1 MDIKQLRTFLQV
13 AELGSLTK
21 AAERLHIAQP
31 ALGRQIKLL
40 EEELGTPLFT
50 RHGRGMVPT
59 AAGQILAERAS
70 TILRLVEET
79 RVELSASPA
88 TVTGTVSLGVPP
100 TAGEVIAGP
109 LVERFAKQYPQVT
122 IRIVPAF
129 SGYLLDFLQR
139 GEVDLAVMYKTHG
152 VQPLKPEPLIVEPL
166 FLIGPAGSAL
176 SLDAAVGFTAL
187 ADLPLVLPGP
197 RHGLRALIEDKARLA
212 GIALK
217 VSVEADSL
225 QTLKDLVLRGL
236 GYTVLPLASVHKE
249 AEAGV
254 LCAAPVTDPKLT
266 RELVLARSVVK
277 PSSNA
282 VRLFADTLKEQ
293 MADLVRS
300 GIWEGELV
308 TGTLVENEIGKLSP

>member
-21 AAERLHIAQP
+21 AADRLHIAQP
-31 ALGRQIKLL
+31 ALGRQIKQL
-40 EEELGTPLFT
+40 EEELSTALFT
-50 RHGRGMVPT
+50 RHGRGMAPT
-59 AAGQILAERAS
+59 PAGQILSERAK

-79 RVELSASPA
+79 RAELTSSKT

-109 LVERFAKQYPQVT
+109 LVERFAKQYPDVT

-129 SGYLLDFLQR
+129 SGYLLDFLQW

-152 VQPLKPEPLIVEPL
+152 LHPLKPEPLIEEPL
-166 FLIGPAGSAL
+166 FLIGPAGSDL
-176 SLDAAVGFTAL
+176 SMESPVPFATL
-187 ADLPLVLPGP
+187 AGLPLVLPGP
-197 RHGLRALIEDKARLA
+197 RHGLRALVEEKARDA
-212 GIALK
+212 EIALK

-236 GYTVLPLASVHKE
+236 GYTVLPLASVRTE
-249 AEAGV
+249 SNAGALRV
-254 LCAAPVTDPKLT
+254 APVEAPALK
-266 RELVLARSVVK
+266 RELVLARSLVK
-277 PSSNA
+277 PASNA
-282 VRLFADTLKEQ
+282 VRLFADSLKAQ

-300 GIWEGELV
+300 GIWA
-308 TGTLVENEIGKLSP
+308 GKLVSDADVKN

>member
-21 AAERLHIAQP
+21 AADRLNIAQP

-40 EEELGTPLFT
+40 EEELSTPLFT

-59 AAGQILAERAS
+59 AAGQILAERAA

-79 RVELSASPA
+79 RVELSSSKA
-88 TVTGTVSLGVPP
+88 TVRGTVSLGVPP

-109 LVERFAKQYPQVT
+109 LVERFAKQYPDVT

-139 GEVDLAVMYKTHG
+139 GEVDLAVMYNTHG
-152 VQPLKPEPLIVEPL
+152 VQQLKPEPLIVEPL
-166 FLIGPAGSAL
+166 FLIGPAGADL
-176 SLDAAVGFTAL
+176 SLDRSVRFETL

-197 RHGLRALIEDKARLA
+197 RHGLRALIEEKAGDA

-236 GYTVLPLASVHKE
+236 GYTVLPLASVR
-249 AEAGV
+249 AEAQAGI
-254 LCAAPVTDPKLT
+254 LCAAPVIAPKLT

-293 MADLVRS
+293 MADLVHS
-300 GIWEGELV
+300 GIWAGELLAV
-308 TGTLVENEIGKLSP
+308 GSTTSGLRKLPT